1 MYSCDAKFLKH
12 GFCDNLS
19 AKQVKEALQKH
30 SATAEFAEQVMY
42 WFHTHTRGLG
52 PESFKV
58 VSVLDREVFGA
69 VIGVRGEDRKTQVGR
84 AASKCF
90 EKLESLKVQMPP
102 CPFALA
108 TLAEPPATAGL
119 PSSVAALVPRRGGD
133 EGVRREV
140 QVGGL
145 FQNP

>member
-19 AKQVKEALQKH
+19 VKQVRDALQKH
-30 SATAEFAEQVMY
+30 SATAEFGEQVLN

-69 VIGVRGEDRKTQVGR
+69 VIGVRGEDRKYKWGEQ
-84 AASKCF
+84 
-90 EKLESLKVQMPP
+90 
-102 CPFALA
+102 
-108 TLAEPPATAGL
+108 PANVSRN
-119 PSSVAALVPRRGGD
+119 SSR
-133 EGVRREV
+133 
-140 QVGGL
+140 
-145 FQNP
+145 